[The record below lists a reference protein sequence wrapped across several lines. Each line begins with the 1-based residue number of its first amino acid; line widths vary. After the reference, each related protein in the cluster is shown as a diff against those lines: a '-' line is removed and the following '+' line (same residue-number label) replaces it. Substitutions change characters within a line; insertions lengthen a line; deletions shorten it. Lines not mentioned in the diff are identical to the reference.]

1 MGARW
6 MISTGLSSALIALAA
21 CGASE
26 APAPAEPAEGAPV
39 AATPAAGKTSP
50 MGTAAS
56 TDTIVARVNGLPVY
70 ASCVEHQAANAI
82 ADAPGSAPDARRAA
96 LDECIGFELL
106 AQEAAAR
113 KLAGA
118 PEVAEAR
125 RTAAVNRLVELEIDD
140 KIQTAAQLPPAFS
153 ARILERNRWRMHRV
167 DYRASAFA
175 RFKVPESEPA
185 GSPADL
191 AARDAAERLAQAL
204 AGERGLFRNH
214 LSAAAH
220 ELAQGQPLEEG
231 FLDVTDAARLVPAY
245 SNALFSIPEIG
256 RTSPAIRTQWGWDV
270 VLWTKDLPP
279 RDISEAEL
287 AEELFPETR
296 LAYFT
301 AWSKAVGKNIKVQLH
316 PDAVQLLSRHV
327 EETETGPPGAAAAP
341 GAGTSPA
348 SPELPSSAAP
358 SPVAPSPTSPTAPAS
373 PAEARP

>member
-70 ASCVEHQAANAI
+70 ASCVEHQAANAT
-82 ADAPGSAPDARRAA
+82 ADSPGSADARRAA

-125 RTAAVNRLVELEIDD
+125 RAAAVNRLVELEIDD

-191 AARDAAERLAQAL
+191 AARAAAERLAQAL

-245 SNALFSIPEIG
+245 SDALFSIPEIG

-270 VLWTKDLPP
+270 VLWTKELPP

-301 AWSKAVGKNIKVQLH
+301 AWSKAVGKNIKVQIN

-327 EETETGPPGAAAAP
+327 EETETGPPGAAAEP
-341 GAGTSPA
+341 GRGTSPA
-348 SPELPSSAAP
+348 SPAPPSSAP
-358 SPVAPSPTSPTAPAS
+358 SPAS